1 MNGTDIKVKA
11 VCSKFFE
18 CFEDLNLNYVVC
30 LKVNSKNPG
39 VLIYTNTM
47 PEEAVCT
54 ITNTIPMIFH
64 PEWSGLPWDIPSNNV
79 VNRMADEL
87 IEKLEPFTEK
97 VLVCLT
103 LAGDDSRG
111 GIIKYHSIHDALLCM
126 LAAVHQMYDLLETLQ
141 EMDESQ

>member
-30 LKVNSKNPG
+30 LKVKSGKPG

-64 PEWSGLPWDIPSNNV
+64 PEWSGIPLDVHSSHV
-79 VNRMADEL
+79 VDRMADEL
-87 IEKLEPFTEK
+87 IKKLEPLTEK
-97 VLVCLT
+97 VLVCFT
-103 LAGDDSRG
+103 VHAGDS
-111 GIIKYHSIHDALLCM
+111 
-126 LAAVHQMYDLLETLQ
+126 T
-141 EMDESQ
+141 